1 MVRAAVAVSRS
12 AGLRRSRP
20 IAKLANLQLATDAPA
35 LRRELGSLDHGRA
48 GPTLLVLAGIHG
60 NEPAGVA
67 AVQRVLAELQQRATE
82 LCGRIVAL
90 AGNLPALTAGKR
102 YLARDL
108 NRGWMPA
115 SLAALAAREPATDSP
130 EDAQQRDLL
139 ARFDDVVRTA
149 RGPVVFLDLHTSS
162 ADGPPFLCL
171 ADTID
176 NRDLALATGVPI
188 ILGIEETIDGASL
201 EWFSSRGIVA
211 VAAEGGRHQHPDTVG
226 NHEAIL
232 WLVLGHLRMVDARL
246 VDADRHRAHLRRAT
260 ATVPAIVE
268 ITHRHAIT
276 AADRFAMAPGFVN
289 FQPVQKGELLAHDKD
304 GEIRARSA
312 CRMLLPLYQ
321 ALGDDG
327 YFLARPVH
335 RFWLH
340 LARWLRR
347 ARLDRI
353 VHWLPGVRRDP
364 EDALTI
370 LVNPIVARWF
380 VTEIFHLL
388 GFRRLR
394 RRGDRLAF
402 SRRWSRPENA
412 RLGRA

>member
-1 MVRAAVAVSRS
+1 MRLH
-12 AGLRRSRP
+12 GPRRR
-20 IAKLANLQLATDAPA
+20 AKLAALTAVDAPT
-35 LRRELGSLDHGRA
+35 LRRELGRLDQGRA

-60 NEPAGVA
+60 NEQAGLV
-67 AVQRVLAELQQRATE
+67 AVQRVLTELQQHASE
-82 LCGRIVAL
+82 LRGRLVAL
-90 AGNLPALTAGKR
+90 AGNLPALATGQR
-102 YLARDL
+102 FLTRDL
-108 NRGWMPA
+108 NRGWLPT
-115 SLAALAAREPATDSP
+115 SLADLAARDPATDSP
-130 EDAQQRDLL
+130 EDGQQRDLL
-139 ARFDDVVRTA
+139 ARFDEVVRTA

-211 VAAEGGRHQHPDTVG
+211 IAAEGGRHQHPDTVG
-226 NHEAIL
+226 NHAAIL
-232 WLVLGHLRMVDARL
+232 WLVLGHLGMLDART

-260 ATVPAIVE
+260 AGAPPIVE
-268 ITHRHAIT
+268 IVHRHAIT
-276 AADRFAMAPGFVN
+276 AADRFVMAPGFVN
-289 FQPVQKGELLAHDKD
+289 FQAVKKGDLLAHDKN
-304 GEIRARSA
+304 GELRAEQD

-327 YFLARPVH
+327 YFLARPVR
-335 RFWLH
+335 RFWLGVARR
-340 LARWLRR
+340 LRWLG
-347 ARLDRI
+347 LDRV

-364 EDALTI
+364 ADPLTI
-370 LVNPIVARWF
+370 LVNPLVARWF

-394 RRGDRLAF
+394 QRGQRLAF

-412 RLGRA
+412 RLGRR